1 MCYYVL
7 GKEKGGEEGRKE
19 NKNIGN
25 GQKGEREEG
34 KWKDGEK
41 QVRRSVKLRERKG
54 DGGRMGQPDS
64 SSSMPQASLTADL
77 DIIRTAPTGVIE
89 GCLLDSHH

>member
-1 MCYYVL
+1 M
-7 GKEKGGEEGRKE
+7 GK
-19 NKNIGN
+19 
-25 GQKGEREEG
+25 
-34 KWKDGEK
+34 K
-41 QVRRSVKLRERKG
+41 QVGRSVKLREGKG

-77 DIIRTAPTGVIE
+77 DISRTAPTGGVIE